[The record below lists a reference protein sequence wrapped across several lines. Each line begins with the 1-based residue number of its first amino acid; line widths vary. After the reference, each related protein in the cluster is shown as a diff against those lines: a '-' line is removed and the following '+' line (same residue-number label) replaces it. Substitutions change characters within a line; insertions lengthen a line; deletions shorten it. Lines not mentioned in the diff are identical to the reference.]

1 LIMGGSSGKKSSAAA
16 TPAAPSVATNPNY
29 IPMQQ
34 PQPFAPGMQQAL
46 ASQLQAGYGQ
56 PAGLLG
62 PATTQQDFS
71 GLLTSIYS
79 PQAIAADPIGVAQ
92 SIAAATKQQQ
102 KPVNQMPQPSQAN
115 EGLRGGRNMGGQR

>member
-1 LIMGGSSGKKSSAAA
+1 MDGGSGKSKKAA

-46 ASQLQAGYGQ
+46 AGQLAQGYSS
-56 PAGLLG
+56 PGLLG
-62 PATTQQDFS
+62 SSAQDFN

-79 PQAIAADPIGVAQ
+79 PQAMAADPIGVAQ
-92 SIAAATKQQQ
+92 SIATATTVKPVATKTSTAA
-102 KPVNQMPQPSQAN
+102 KPSTQM
-115 EGLRGGRNMGGQR
+115 GYGGGSGRSR

>member
-1 LIMGGSSGKKSSAAA
+1 MGGSSGKKSSAAA

-46 ASQLQAGYGQ
+46 ASQLAAGYGQ
-56 PAGLLG
+56 GGLLG
-62 PATTQQDFS
+62 TNDYM
-71 GLLTSIYS
+71 GLLNNVYS

-92 SIAAATKQQQ
+92 SIATATKAA
-102 KPVNQMPQPSQAN
+102 KPASTQAQSAPPN
-115 EGLRGGRNMGGQR
+115 EGLRGGRTMGGQR